1 MSNEKIISGG
11 GWTRECTQIAKGV
24 AIILMI
30 LHHTLPSSL
39 ELPAILSFRFLE
51 EIVTISVLIGRFGK
65 LCVAIFTVLS
75 GYGIACSIRNKAME
89 GDELSFSLLARVKK
103 MYFTFWKAFAIF
115 AAARVLVGDA
125 LFKGGIKIFFMNF
138 FAISSD
144 YCGSWWFLGPYIGL
158 VLLYPFFKS
167 FANRKKASVTTDLF
181 WIFILW
187 TFGAY
192 VYPQLMNHTL
202 MCEYSVSMPIWWLLY
217 WVVQLSASF
226 MTGVVIARADL
237 FFQWKNLFKN
247 RVIYKLTSATIIL
260 IVFVARS
267 LHGNVPETRIPEFF
281 YATWFIVGS
290 VGLVKDMPLISR
302 LFCVLGN
309 HSTYMWLLH
318 PIVLYYILPYMPNAI
333 GIIQDILLVV
343 VFSFAMSWLLKKA
356 ETFFRQFKQKL
367 LNLIRTSSHL

>member
-1 MSNEKIISGG
+1 
-11 GWTRECTQIAKGV
+11 
-24 AIILMI
+24 
-30 LHHTLPSSL
+30 
-39 ELPAILSFRFLE
+39 
-51 EIVTISVLIGRFGK
+51 
-65 LCVAIFTVLS
+65 
-75 GYGIACSIRNKAME
+75 
-89 GDELSFSLLARVKK
+89 
-103 MYFTFWKAFAIF
+103 
-115 AAARVLVGDA
+115 
-125 LFKGGIKIFFMNF
+125 
-138 FAISSD
+138 
-144 YCGSWWFLGPYIGL
+144 
-158 VLLYPFFKS
+158 
-167 FANRKKASVTTDLF
+167 
-181 WIFILW
+181 
-187 TFGAY
+187 
-192 VYPQLMNHTL
+192 
-202 MCEYSVSMPIWWLLY
+202 
-217 WVVQLSASF
+217 